1 MCIRYR
7 LWQVGQPVVLV
18 IGDSEEEGAVLA
30 GSGGLCS
37 AIYQCAYSQKK
48 DNETHGVKGLEP

>member
-1 MCIRYR
+1 MSYRYR

-37 AIYQCAYSQKK
+37 AIYQCAY
-48 DNETHGVKGLEP
+48 